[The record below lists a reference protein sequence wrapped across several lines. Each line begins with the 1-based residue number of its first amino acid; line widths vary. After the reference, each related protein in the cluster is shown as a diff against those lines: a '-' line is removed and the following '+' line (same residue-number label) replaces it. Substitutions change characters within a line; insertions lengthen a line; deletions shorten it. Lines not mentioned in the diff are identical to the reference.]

1 MKKLI
6 VMSFAFCFGLSVA
19 AFAQPDQKDIKKME
33 KERQEMTQLVEK
45 YNKATSDKKKEEIK
59 AKIAEKVA
67 ANYDKHIERMEERL
81 NDSQKKLDEAR
92 EKLAQSK
99 LPEYKAKHIDEI
111 TQGIISGEKK
121 PMFGM
126 PPNAKGDFPKDMK
139 GMKGMKG
146 QKGPH
151 KGPFMKGNKGP
162 KDCPCMKGEEKECPF
177 AKDGNKDGKECP
189 FAKNEKKDGKG
200 CPCKDKMKAEK
211 ELPQVPEKP
220 EAK

>member
-45 YNKATSDKKKEEIK
+45 YNKATSDKKKDEIK
-59 AKIAEKVA
+59 AQIAAKVA
-67 ANYDKHIERMEERL
+67 ANYDKHLERMEERL

-99 LPEYKAKHIDEI
+99 LPEYKAKNIDEI
-111 TQGIISGEKK
+111 TQSIISGEKK

-126 PPNAKGDFPKDMK
+126 PPNATGKNPKDIKGMK

-151 KGPFMKGNKGP
+151 KGPFMKGDKGH

-177 AKDGNKDGKECP
+177 AKDGNKEGKECP
-189 FAKNEKKDGKG
+189 FAKEGKG
-200 CPCKDKMKAEK
+200 CPCKDKMKATK
-211 ELPQVPEKP
+211 ELQPVPEKT
-220 EAK
+220 EVK

>member
-45 YNKATSDKKKEEIK
+45 YNKATSDKKKDEIK
-59 AKIAEKVA
+59 AQIAAKVA
-67 ANYDKHIERMEERL
+67 ANYDKHLERMEERL

-99 LPEYKAKHIDEI
+99 TPEYKAKHIDEI
-111 TQGIISGEKK
+111 TQDIISGEKK

-126 PPNAKGDFPKDMK
+126 PPATKGNAPKDMKAMK
-139 GMKGMKG
+139 GMKGK
-146 QKGPH
+146 KGPH

-162 KDCPCMKGEEKECPF
+162 QDCPCMKDE
-177 AKDGNKDGKECP
+177 GKECP
-189 FAKNEKKDGKG
+189 FAKEAKKDGKG
-200 CPCKDKMKAEK
+200 CPCKDKMKGEK
-211 ELPQVPEKP
+211 EIPQVPEKSA
-220 EAK
+220 EK